1 MAPYKRKDSPF
12 WWLCLERGPGKPPF
26 REHTLIPID
35 GGTPQQTKANAALAQ
50 QAYAAR
56 MVDLAR
62 HRYRLPGDHDSI
74 RFLAFRTWYAEHIS
88 TTKRGVIRERCI
100 LRKLGEYFDTLRL
113 AALDTDCI
121 LEWRTARAKE
131 VGPSTVN
138 RELILL
144 KHLLG
149 KAIPKYLETNPAKG
163 VTPLRVPEA
172 EVRLLSPDEELRL
185 LAVCTPEQQAV
196 IICALD
202 TLQRLSNVAGLRRAQ
217 DHGAYLTVLNP
228 KVKGYKVPVSAR
240 LRKAL
245 DALPR
250 DSVHY
255 FPSLYHHVPETM
267 RYRTVKLFGTLL
279 EKASLPRLR
288 KAGGLSFHCLRH
300 TGASRMLARGVDIK
314 TVQQLGGWKD
324 ITVLQRYLHPTD
336 AQRRAAV
343 EMVSVTPT

>member
-1 MAPYKRKDSPF
+1 MAPYKRTDSPF
-12 WWLCLERGPGKPPF
+12 WWLCLERGPGKPPL
-26 REHTLIPID
+26 REHTLIPVD

-62 HRYRLPGDHDSI
+62 HRYNLPGDRASI
-74 RFLAFRTWYAEHIS
+74 AFAKFRLWYAEHIS
-88 TTKRGVIRERCI
+88 TTKRGVIREQSM
-100 LRKLGEYFDTLRL
+100 LRKLGQFFDELP
-113 AALDTDCI
+113 LDTIDTDTI
-121 LEWRTARAKE
+121 LEWRTARNKE
-131 VGPSTVN
+131 VAPGTVN

-149 KAIPKYLETNPAKG
+149 KAVPKYLETNPAKG
-163 VTPLRVPEA
+163 VTPLRVPEE
-172 EVRLLSPDEELRL
+172 EVRLLTPDEEVRL
-185 LAVCTPEQQAV
+185 LAVCTPEQQAA

-228 KVKGYKVPVSAR
+228 KVKGYKVPVSVR

-255 FPSLYHHVPETM
+255 FPSLYHHIPERM
-267 RYRTVKLFGTLL
+267 RSRTILTFERLL
-279 EKASLPRLR
+279 DAAGLPRLR
-288 KAGGLSFHCLRH
+288 RAGGLSFHCLRH

-343 EMVSVTPT
+343 ETVSVREP